1 MKKYYKLYRNIRM
14 SYNTVIAS
22 WNINSIRNKI
32 DYVNIFLNNESPD
45 ILFLSET
52 KLTTKIQDNIASKI
66 DKKFNSIWNTNK
78 TSHWHGTCI
87 IYRKDTFKEVNTLSL
102 QLKSVSKK
110 YKTESTSKTS
120 KIINET
126 SEEDIDKD
134 TEKAHNDEGRFI
146 LCEFV
151 LKNDNKFVLLGTYSP
166 NSGVDRKN
174 PLKRLAYRTLRWDI
188 DIYHTLNE
196 LKKSYDNII
205 WVGDLNVARK
215 DNDISYKIIIAGTTQ
230 EERDNFENFITND
243 KWIDTFDNM
252 YGDIENIDNRCTY
265 GYGNKLQLRL
275 DYIICSEKMENNI
288 EYSKI
293 LYESSE
299 EDNYIEVSDHL
310 PIIAKFIM

>member
-1 MKKYYKLYRNIRM
+1 MLC
-14 SYNTVIAS
+14 NTVIAS

-32 DYVNIFLNNESPD
+32 ESVNLFLNNEQPD

-52 KLTTKIQDNIASKI
+52 KLTTKIQDSVSSKI
-66 DKKFNSIWNTNK
+66 DKNYNSIWNTNK

-87 IYRKDTFKEVNTLSL
+87 IYKKDIFKEVNTLSL
-102 QLKSVSKK
+102 QLESISKK

-120 KIINET
+120 KRINET
-126 SEEDIDKD
+126 TEEDIDKD
-134 TEKAHNDEGRFI
+134 TDKAHNTEGRII

-174 PLKRLAYRTLRWDI
+174 PLKRLAYRTLRWDY

-196 LKKSYDNII
+196 LKKSYDNIV
-205 WVGDLNVARK
+205 WVGDLNVARR

-230 EERDNFENFITND
+230 EERENFENFITND
-243 KWIDTFDNM
+243 KWIDTFDKMNEDDLL
-252 YGDIENIDNRCTY
+252 YIDDRCTY

-275 DYIICSEKMENNI
+275 DYIICSEKMEENI

-293 LYESSE
+293 LYESSNPDE
-299 EDNYIEVSDHL
+299 FIDYSEVSDHL
-310 PIIAKFIM
+310 PIIAKFVL